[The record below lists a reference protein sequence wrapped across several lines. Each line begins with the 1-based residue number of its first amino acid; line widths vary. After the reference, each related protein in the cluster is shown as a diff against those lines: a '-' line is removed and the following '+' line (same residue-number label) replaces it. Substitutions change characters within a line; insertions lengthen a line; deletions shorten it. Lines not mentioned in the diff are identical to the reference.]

1 MNGSTQFKQATWPQM
16 LMAAAMSIAVN
27 IYISYTGYIN
37 YYLTGVVGFS
47 VVVAGSF
54 VTVFRI
60 WDAVTDVGMG
70 MVVDRTNTRLGKFR
84 PFMIA
89 GGIGSFVSSHAL
101 IYLPPMISEGMLR
114 KAAFILIYLLFVLM
128 TTMQACA
135 LRASAQVLTNDP
147 KQRATMGMLNGIALT
162 LLYSGMPI
170 LVFSHIMPMT
180 RSFNLE
186 FFTTLLRYTSII
198 SLVCIIMAILSFGRH
213 DVKRSD
219 NEAQPASSFNI
230 KEALSVLVNNKQ
242 LLMLVLSARTDK
254 LATTLQGNATI
265 VVIIFA
271 IVAGN
276 SQLSSAANAY
286 TMWPS
291 VIMILLGVGALGRR
305 FGAKRS
311 LVVSSWGGLAVCV
324 LSILLWI
331 FGNPHSL
338 AFPDYEGFHG
348 WTFFTIAYLVL
359 WCAMKGFGMVAS
371 NSLNPMLADVIDY
384 EEYRGGKYLPGIIGA
399 LFNLA
404 DKIISSLGSTVI
416 ALLCAMIGFTSE
428 LPTVDTPY
436 SVPLF
441 AIGLLGMYGLSVIGL
456 IINLICLRFYH
467 LTPEK
472 MAEIRGTLAERKA
485 LGADRSSC

>member
-1 MNGSTQFKQATWPQM
+1 M
-16 LMAAAMSIAVN
+16 
-27 IYISYTGYIN
+27 
-37 YYLTGVVGFS
+37 
-47 VVVAGSF
+47 VA
-54 VTVFRI
+54 
-60 WDAVTDVGMG
+60 
-70 MVVDRTNTRLGKFR
+70 
-84 PFMIA
+84 
-89 GGIGSFVSSHAL
+89 
-101 IYLPPMISEGMLR
+101 EGMPR
-114 KAAFILIYLLFVLM
+114 KVVFILIYLVFVLM

-180 RSFNLE
+180 RGFNLE

-198 SLVCIIMAILSFGRH
+198 SLVCIAMSVLSFGKH
-213 DVKRSD
+213 DVKRP
-219 NEAQPASSFNI
+219 EGEGKPAPGFNM

-242 LLMLVLSARTDK
+242 LLMLVLSAGTDK
-254 LATTLQGNATI
+254 LATTLQGNATV

-291 VIMILLGVGALGRR
+291 IIMILLGVGALGRK

-311 LVVSSWGGLAVCV
+311 LVVSSWGGLAVCT
-324 LSILLWI
+324 LSILLWM
-331 FGNPHSL
+331 FGDPHSL
-338 AFPDYEGFHG
+338 AFPGYEGFQG

-384 EEYRGGKYLPGIIGA
+384 EEYRSGKYLPGIIGA

-436 SVPLF
+436 SIPLF
-441 AIGLLGMYGLSVIGL
+441 AIGLLGMYGISIIGL
-456 IINLICLRFYH
+456 IVNLICLHFYQ

-472 MAEIRGTLAERKA
+472 MAEIRSALVERKA
-485 LGADRSSC
+485 AGSIN